1 MVIVVVAVVIGIATW
16 IAAALAAGI
25 GLGRMIARA
34 DTEEARTLDAVP
46 STASLSAAI
55 TL

>member
-1 MVIVVVAVVIGIATW
+1 MVIVVAAVVIGCVTW
-16 IAAALAAGI
+16 IVAALAAGI

-34 DTEEARTLDAVP
+34 DTEEGRGVDAVP
-46 STASLSAAI
+46 SAPALSSMI